1 MYQELPYRE
10 AKRIIDEIDRE
21 VQKEMAK
28 EKVME
33 KLVEDFRASED
44 SVTAAQQLSAAY
56 LLFTLGNQ
64 YAESATDI
72 MLKYHL
78 VKKKVKTTANNLMQ
92 SFDAFDKEMQT
103 MVTRGEN
110 ALAFCNDAET
120 LREIIDVFLSESID
134 VERGPYFKPKLFLP
148 LKKQ

>member
-1 MYQELPYRE
+1 MYQETLKFIKKIERAE
-10 AKRIIDEIDRE
+10 
-21 VQKEMAK
+21 QKKMAK
-28 EKVME
+28 EKVVE
-33 KLVEDFRASED
+33 KLVEDFRKSED

-110 ALAFCNDAET
+110 ALAFCNDADM
-120 LREIIDVFLSESID
+120 LREIIDVFLSESIE

-148 LKKQ
+148 FKKQ

>member
-1 MYQELPYRE
+1 MNQELSKFIKEIERE
-10 AKRIIDEIDRE
+10 EQKALAK
-21 VQKEMAK
+21 K
-28 EKVME
+28 KVME
-33 KLVEDFRASED
+33 KLVEDFRKSED

-110 ALAFCNDAET
+110 ELAFCNDAET
-120 LREIIDVFLSESID
+120 LREIIDIFLSESID
-134 VERGPYFKPKLFLP
+134 VERGQYFKPKLFLP

>member
-1 MYQELPYRE
+1 MYQETSKFVKKIVRE
-10 AKRIIDEIDRE
+10 E
-21 VQKEMAK
+21 QKAMAK

-33 KLVEDFRASED
+33 KLVEDFRKSED

-78 VKKKVKTTANNLMQ
+78 VKKKVKTTTNNLMQ

>member
-1 MYQELPYRE
+1 MNQEISKFVKEIERE
-10 AKRIIDEIDRE
+10 E
-21 VQKEMAK
+21 QKALTK

-33 KLVEDFRASED
+33 KLVEDFRKSED

-110 ALAFCNDAET
+110 ALAFCNDAEM

>member
-1 MYQELPYRE
+1 MYQEISKFVKEIERE
-10 AKRIIDEIDRE
+10 E
-21 VQKEMAK
+21 QKALTK
-28 EKVME
+28 KKVME
-33 KLVEDFRASED
+33 KLVEDFRKSED

>member
-1 MYQELPYRE
+1 MYQETSKFVKKIVRE
-10 AKRIIDEIDRE
+10 E
-21 VQKEMAK
+21 QKAMAK

-33 KLVEDFRASED
+33 KLVEDFRKSED

>member
-10 AKRIIDEIDRE
+10 AKRIADEFDRE
-21 VQKEMAK
+21 VQKILAK
-28 EKVME
+28 KKVME
-33 KLVEDFRASED
+33 KLVEDFRKSED

-78 VKKKVKTTANNLMQ
+78 VKKKVKTTSNNLMQ

>member
-1 MYQELPYRE
+1 MYQEISKFVKKIERE
-10 AKRIIDEIDRE
+10 T
-21 VQKEMAK
+21 QKEMAK
-28 EKVME
+28 KKVME
-33 KLVEDFRASED
+33 KLVEDFRKSED

>member
-1 MYQELPYRE
+1 MYQETSKFVKKIVRE
-10 AKRIIDEIDRE
+10 E
-21 VQKEMAK
+21 QKKMAK
-28 EKVME
+28 EKVVE
-33 KLVEDFRASED
+33 KLVEDFRKSED
-44 SVTAAQQLSAAY
+44 SVTAAQQLLAAY

-92 SFDAFDKEMQT
+92 SFDAFDKEMRT
-103 MVTRGEN
+103 MVTRDEN
-110 ALAFCNDAET
+110 ELAFYNDAET